1 MCLERF
7 WGCVRGVLVG
17 LRGVLDVFFYEVLG
31 GVIRC
36 FRGVFEVFL
45 RCFRGVLEVF

>member
-1 MCLERF
+1 M
-7 WGCVRGVLVG
+7 G
-17 LRGVLDVFFYEVLG
+17 LRGVLEGVLG

-45 RCFRGVLEVF
+45 RCFRGVLGVLEDFMVG